1 MKVAVT
7 GGTGFLGRYIVRR
20 LTADGHQVRGWHRA
34 SSDRSG
40 FEDIPAGQLEWVEGS
55 LREPKSIAPLISG
68 CDAVVHAGL
77 DLPGS
82 TFRVES
88 EEVVDFA
95 EQNVVGTLRLIEAA
109 RVGSVG
115 RFVYISSCAVH
126 DVILPNRPLNEQ
138 HPTWAKSHYGTHKA
152 AVEQFVYSY
161 GLGEGYAICSLRP
174 CGIYGVAHPPEESP
188 WFDLIQKV
196 VRGETVT
203 AERGGKEVHASDVA
217 QGTAL
222 LLEAPSEQVV
232 GQAFNCCDRYVS
244 WWEIAHMAKEISGS
258 SATIEGTQTS
268 PKNLIDTTKI
278 QELGLRFG
286 GEELLRR
293 TIEELVAIARGPG

>member
-20 LTADGHQVRGWHRA
+20 LVEDGHQVRGWHRA

-40 FEDIPAGQLEWVEGS
+40 FEDIAAGRLEWVEGS
-55 LREPKSIAPLISG
+55 LREPESIAPLIAG

-82 TFRVES
+82 TFQVGS
-88 EEVVDFA
+88 EDVVDFA
-95 EQNVVGTLRLIEAA
+95 EQNIVGTLRLIEAA
-109 RVGSVG
+109 RVGSVE

-126 DVILPNRPLNEQ
+126 DVILPDRPLNEQ

-188 WFDLIQKV
+188 WFDLIQQV
-196 VRGETVT
+196 VRGETVR
-203 AERGGKEVHASDVA
+203 AERGGKEVHAGDVA
-217 QGTAL
+217 RGAAL
-222 LLEAPSEQVV
+222 LLAAPAEAIA

-244 WWEIAHMAKEISGS
+244 EWDIAHLAKELSGS
-258 SATIEGTQTS
+258 SSTIKGQRTS
-268 PKNLIDTTKI
+268 PKNSIDTTKI

-293 TIEELVAIARGPG
+293 TIGELVAVARG